1 MTSKASPISGRA
13 IWFRPGHVKVTLNAE
28 HRRAYLRL
36 YGMYFPLSD
45 VPSLKDHDFD
55 GRAIRMTRRQLA
67 TLNRNFRDLNSTTDT
82 IPVSPFREQEDALTT
97 ASHEM
102 QFLS

>member
-1 MTSKASPISGRA
+1 VTSKVSPVSGRA
-13 IWFRPGHVKVTLNAE
+13 IWYRPGHVKVTLNAE

-45 VPSLKDHDFD
+45 VPALKDHDFD

-67 TLNRNFRDLNSTTDT
+67 ALNRNLQDLSSTTDT
-82 IPVSPFREQEDALTT
+82 NPVSPFREQEDALTT